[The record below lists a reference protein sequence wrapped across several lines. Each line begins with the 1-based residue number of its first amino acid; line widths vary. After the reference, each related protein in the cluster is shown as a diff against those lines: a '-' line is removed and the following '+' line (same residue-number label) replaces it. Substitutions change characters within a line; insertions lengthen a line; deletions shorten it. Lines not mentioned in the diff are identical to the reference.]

1 MTNLELRD
9 LSFSYRDR
17 SALRG
22 VSLTVRS
29 GELVCLLGPNGAGKS
44 TLFKCALS
52 LLRGYR
58 GSALIGGTESRD
70 LPAAELSRR
79 IAYIPQAHQGAF
91 DYTAL
96 EIVLMGAAGGRNLFA
111 VPRRA
116 DEERARSRLEDLGIA
131 HLADRGYERISGGE
145 RQLVLIAR
153 ALAQEA
159 PILVM
164 DEPTANLD
172 YGNQV
177 LVMERVAEL
186 ARRGY
191 AVLLSTHN
199 PEHAFLWATRAAVLV
214 GGELIGDG
222 APGELLTEPMLER
235 VYGVKVGLF
244 RLEGGMGHRACVPHA
259 ALRR

>member
-1 MTNLELRD
+1 MTTLELRD

-22 VSLTVRS
+22 ISLTVRG

-44 TLFKCALS
+44 TLFRCALS
-52 LLRGYR
+52 LLRSYQ
-58 GSALIGGTESRD
+58 GSVLIGGTESRH
-70 LPAAELSRR
+70 LAADELSRR

-96 EIVLMGAAGGRNLFA
+96 EIVLMGAAGGRSLFA
-111 VPRRA
+111 LPRRA
-116 DEERARSRLEDLGIA
+116 DEERARSRLADLGIA
-131 HLADRGYERISGGE
+131 HLADRSYERISGGE

-153 ALAQEA
+153 SLAQEA

-222 APGELLTEPMLER
+222 PPSQLLTEPMLER
-235 VYGVKVGLF
+235 IYGVKVGLF
-244 RLEGGMGHRACVPHA
+244 PLEGGMGYRACVPHA